1 MEGMVTMDF
10 GCYKGAKVFV
20 TGHTGFKGSWL
31 CEWLLSIGAEVYGYS
46 LKPPTSPSLFN
57 QLRLSKRIASHV
69 IGDVRDSKALARAVK
84 SAQPDF
90 IFHLAAQPIVRYS
103 YAHPAETFDTNVMGT
118 VNLLES
124 CRKLKNPCAV
134 VCVTTDKV
142 YENDDS
148 GKAFS
153 ENDPLGGSD
162 PYSAS
167 KGACEIAIQ
176 SYRRSF
182 FSSPDSLV
190 RVASAR
196 AGNVVGGGDWAQD
209 RLIPDAMR
217 AFFGDR
223 RLVIRNRHSTR
234 PWQHVLEPL
243 SGYLMLGAAMAKNAE
258 FATSFNFGPDPKSVK
273 TVWDLMLNL
282 LPLFPEVELEDLTDP
297 DAPHEAKLLT
307 LDSSKAERMLGW
319 KSGWSFKRTIW
330 ETAEWY
336 KGRYMH
342 DSAVELCR
350 KQIMS
355 YQSDLKSGA

>member
-1 MEGMVTMDF
+1 MKNFAETYSG
-10 GCYKGAKVFV
+10 KRVFV

-31 CEWLLSIGAEVYGYS
+31 CEWLLSLGAEVYGYA
-46 LKPPTSPSLFN
+46 LHPPTKPSLFA
-57 QLRLSKRIASHV
+57 QLRLARRLASHA
-69 IGDVRDSKALARAVK
+69 IGDVRDADALTAALKASR
-84 SAQPDF
+84 PDF
-90 IFHLAAQPIVRYS
+90 VFHLAAQPIVRYS
-103 YAHPAETFDTNVMGT
+103 YRHPVETFNTNVMGT
-118 VNLLES
+118 VNLLEA
-124 CRKLKNPCAV
+124 CRKLKKPSAV
-134 VCVTTDKV
+134 VCITTDKV
-142 YENDDS
+142 YENDDT
-148 GKAFS
+148 GRAFA

-182 FSSPDSLV
+182 FSSTDSLV

-196 AGNVVGGGDWAQD
+196 AGNVIGGGDWAQD

-223 RLVIRNRHSTR
+223 HLVIRNRHSTR

-243 SGYLMLGAAMAKNAE
+243 SGYLSLGAALSADAAI
-258 FATSFNFGPDPKSVK
+258 ATAFNFGPDPKSVK
-273 TVWDLMLNL
+273 TVGELMYSL
-282 LPLFPEVELEDLTDP
+282 LPLFPEVEIEDLTDP
-297 DAPHEAKLLT
+297 NAPHEAKLLT
-307 LDSSKAERMLGW
+307 LDSSKARKMLGW
-319 KSGWSFKRTIW
+319 APRWSFKRTIW